1 MVWDW
6 GGLSM
11 ANATVTRTT
20 LVDAL
25 NKEMGLSRN
34 ECAGLLD
41 DVLDI
46 ITDRLAEGTPIK
58 IANFGSFSVRH
69 KGARMGRN
77 PKTGEEA
84 SISARRVVVFK
95 PSQKLKHRVNH
106 SEGPHTGRIEL
117 AAQEL
122 VDRHGVAALEIAK
135 ERVELLER
143 SGTRPGIDLAM
154 LVLTEVERLVKG
166 L

>member
-34 ECAGLLD
+34 ECAGLLE

-46 ITDRLAEGTPIK
+46 IIDRLVEGTTVK
-58 IANFGSFSVRH
+58 ITNFGSFSVRH
-69 KGARMGRN
+69 KWKRMGRN

-84 SISARRVVVFK
+84 QIPARRVVVFK
-95 PSQKLKHRVNH
+95 PSQKLKHQINNQ
-106 SEGPHTGRIEL
+106 EGPHKGRIEL

-122 VDRHGVAALEIAK
+122 VDLHGDAALAVAK

-143 SGTRPGIDLAM
+143 SGERPDIDIAM

-166 L
+166 F

>member
-1 MVWDW
+1 MT
-6 GGLSM
+6 
-11 ANATVTRTT
+11 NATVTRTT
-20 LVDAL
+20 LVGAL
-25 NKEMGLSRN
+25 SQELGLSRN
-34 ECAGLLD
+34 ECSKLLGD
-41 DVLDI
+41 FLRA
-46 ITDRLAEGTPIK
+46 ITDRLAQGATIK
-58 IANFGSFSVRH
+58 ISNFGSFSVRH

-84 SISARRVVVFK
+84 TIPARRVVVFK

-143 SGTRPGIDLAM
+143 SGKRPDIDLAM
-154 LVLTEVERLVKG
+154 LVLTQVEKLVES

>member
-34 ECAGLLD
+34 ECAGLLE

-46 ITDRLAEGTPIK
+46 ITDRLVERTTVK
-58 IANFGSFSVRH
+58 ITNFGSFSVRH
-69 KGARMGRN
+69 KRSRMGRN
-77 PKTGEEA
+77 PRTG
-84 SISARRVVVFK
+84 
-95 PSQKLKHRVNH
+95 
-106 SEGPHTGRIEL
+106 
-117 AAQEL
+117 
-122 VDRHGVAALEIAK
+122 
-135 ERVELLER
+135 
-143 SGTRPGIDLAM
+143 
-154 LVLTEVERLVKG
+154 
-166 L
+166 